1 MTDPQSLV
9 REFHK
14 AMGLHHI
21 DDPAPDDDKTADRR
35 YALIREEAYEVGYE
49 LLERGGRTAIAHEL
63 ADLAYVVYG
72 TAEEYGI
79 DLGPVIE
86 EIHRANMSKL
96 DDHGQPIKDERGKVL
111 KGPNYTKPD
120 VAAVLERSDRQRKEY
135 REFERRADAANAEF
149 EARVKE
155 ASRTQDV
162 GLFNSAS
169 QSLRDFVARERCA
182 GCGRLGCQCHE
193 SE

>member
-9 REFHK
+9 RQFHK

-96 DDHGQPIKDERGKVL
+96 DDQGQPIKDERGKVL

-120 VAAVLERSDRQRKEY
+120 VAAVLERSDRMRKEY
-135 REFERRADAANAEF
+135 RDFERRAAQANAAF
-149 EARVKE
+149 EAKVNE
-155 ASRTQDV
+155 AARTQD
-162 GLFNSAS
+162 LSMFNAACD
-169 QSLRDFVARERCA
+169 SLREFVNRERCD
-182 GCGRLGCQCHE
+182 GCGSLGCCCHE
-193 SE
+193 GE